1 VCGYGEVYAGVPIW
15 VCTGWKERIGKREMV
30 SETGGGAR
38 FETRGIPSSRRKND
52 GMCSRGVGVLV
63 SSTLRGVL
71 VPGCRDDNWR
81 MPAAGARLGVVCIAV
96 VVNDC
101 KYWLCEREESGAQ
114 HGHRLCLCSVCQI
127 WRLRGGN
134 GQQRASVPYQR

>member
-1 VCGYGEVYAGVPIW
+1 MCGYGEVYGGDPVW
-15 VCTGWKERIGKREMV
+15 VCTGWKERIGKKEMG

-63 SSTLRGVL
+63 SSALRGVL

-81 MPAAGARLGVVCIAV
+81 MPAAAAKARCCLYSGGS
-96 VVNDC
+96 
-101 KYWLCEREESGAQ
+101 ERLQMLVMPA
-114 HGHRLCLCSVCQI
+114 RRV
-127 WRLRGGN
+127 WRTA
-134 GQQRASVPYQR
+134 RALSLLM